1 LQPNRDFRRGE
12 AAWVQS
18 AHDRAVSCVV
28 NAANIAYQWGRPR
41 VTQADG
47 ASRPNRDQ
55 DTGGCIDRSCLNES
69 ATLGFRWDIR
79 WRGLEFGGCVSPA
92 PGVWRVAA
100 SRCHL
105 ALSSEGLRLGVTGD
119 LVTSTPSVLRGGQL
133 AASKRCAALIMLDTI
148 WATVDTSPM
157 SPTPAPAG

>member
-1 LQPNRDFRRGE
+1 M
-12 AAWVQS
+12 QS

-79 WRGLEFGGCVSPA
+79 WRSLEL
-92 PGVWRVAA
+92 GVLCLTGA
-100 SRCHL
+100 RCMARRCLQVRHL

-157 SPTPAPAG
+157 SPTPAAPAG